1 MITKFQSDM
10 SSLHQKR
17 LRAFELLLEAGE
29 WWGSDYS
36 WDRVVRRF
44 TSKINSAN
52 REQVDVLITA
62 LIEFRERQFLAK
74 LTQ

>member
-17 LRAFELLLEAGE
+17 LRAFELLLEARE
-29 WWGSDYS
+29 WWEWSN
-36 WDRVVRRF
+36 WDSVARRF

-62 LIEFRERQFLAK
+62 LIEFRERQFLARP
-74 LTQ
+74 TQ

>member
-1 MITKFQSDM
+1 M

-17 LRAFELLLEAGE
+17 LRAFELLLEVGE
-29 WWGSDYS
+29 WWEWSN
-36 WDRVVRRF
+36 WDSVARRF

-52 REQVDVLITA
+52 REQVDVLINA